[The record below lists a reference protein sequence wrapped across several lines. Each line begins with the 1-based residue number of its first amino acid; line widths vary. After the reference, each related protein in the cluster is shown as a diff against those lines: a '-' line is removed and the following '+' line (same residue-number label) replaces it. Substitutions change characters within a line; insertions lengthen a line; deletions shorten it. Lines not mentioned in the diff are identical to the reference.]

1 MSPRP
6 TDRDD
11 CRERALH
18 WLVSSG
24 IRGPDGAYYS
34 TYRPRTREFAC
45 WYGNETCLLSTV
57 GAVMALEGAGLGDL
71 ALESARSICG
81 LVVEEPAELC
91 GALRSGRG
99 SPLVLSNWSLS
110 ATLALLR
117 AHRLSGERSFRHVAA
132 ETASFVIRCMQNPD
146 GSLTER
152 LALEGGAKNVVNRR
166 LLPRQLWAAN
176 CIEAFRE
183 LQAATGDEAFG
194 RASDRFT
201 AWLRP
206 QQRSNGRFPEY
217 RHSLLSRLAHALRRR
232 EPAELIRG
240 CRRVQ
245 STAQTHALP
254 GLLLSGDVD
263 AARLGADWLRH
274 GLSPNGLVYQYYFD
288 DGSQCVEEDVM
299 PTAHLGLLALEH
311 AELGISPETLDQI
324 ASALVYAQI
333 RSSDPDADG
342 AMRGL
347 PLHPALG
354 DDAYCWDTAYAV
366 MFRQRLQGGPPQ
378 AAHLRST
385 G

>member
-1 MSPRP
+1 LSTHR
-6 TDRDD
+6 TDREG

-24 IRGPDGAYYS
+24 VRGPDGAYTS
-34 TYRPRTREFAC
+34 TYRPSTREFAC

-57 GAVMALEGAGLGDL
+57 GAVMALEGAGLADL

-81 LVVEEPAELC
+81 LVVEEPPKVR

-99 SPLVLSNWSLS
+99 SPLVLSNWTLS
-110 ATLALLR
+110 AALALLR
-117 AHRLSGERSFRHVAA
+117 AHRLSGEQSFRDVAA
-132 ETASFVIRCMQNPD
+132 EAGSFVIRCMQNSD

-152 LALEGGAKNVVNRR
+152 LALEGGARNVVNRM
-166 LLPRQLWAAN
+166 LLPRPLWAAN

-183 LQAATGDEAFG
+183 LRAATGDEAFG
-194 RASDRFT
+194 RAADRFS

-206 QQRSNGRFPEY
+206 QQQSDGRFPEY
-217 RHSLLSRLAHALRRR
+217 RHSLLSRLVHALRRR
-232 EPAELIRG
+232 EPAELVRG
-240 CRRVQ
+240 CRRAHP
-245 STAQTHALP
+245 TAQTHALH
-254 GLLLSGDVD
+254 GLVLSGEVD
-263 AARLGADWLRH
+263 AARLGAGWLRD

-288 DGSQCVEEDVM
+288 DGSHCVEEDVM

-311 AELGISPETLDQI
+311 AELGISPEVLDRI

-347 PLHPALG
+347 PLHPTLG
-354 DDAYCWDTAYAV
+354 EDAYCWDTAYAV
-366 MFRQRLQGGPPQ
+366 MFLQQ
-378 AAHLRST
+378 L
-385 G
+385 